1 VKHQANTNKMQSTNN
16 KSLFPAFQC
25 LSIPITLQKELM
37 IDHDGQE
44 VAKCGFKIGG
54 GIDQDF
60 TKSPQ
65 GYTDYGI
72 YVTDVTQGSA
82 ADAAGLRVHDKI
94 LQCNGYDMTLCTHKK
109 AVQIIKKTNVLNLL
123 VTRKG
128 VTHM

>member
-1 VKHQANTNKMQSTNN
+1 MQNTNN
-16 KSLFPAFQC
+16 KNLFPAFQC
-25 LSIPITLQKELM
+25 LSIPITLQKEM
-37 IDHDGQE
+37 TIDENGQE

-60 TKSPQ
+60 TKSSQ
-65 GYTDYGI
+65 GYTDYGV
-72 YVTDVTQGSA
+72 YVTDVTQNSA
-82 ADAAGLRVHDKI
+82 ADRAGLRIHDKI

>member
-1 VKHQANTNKMQSTNN
+1 MQTTNN
-16 KSLFPAFQC
+16 RSSAFPAFQC
-25 LSIPITLQKELM
+25 LSIPITLQKEVTL
-37 IDHDGQE
+37 DHECKE
-44 VAKCGFKIGG
+44 VARCGFKIGG

-65 GYTDYGI
+65 GYSDYGV
-72 YVTDVTQGSA
+72 YVTDVTPDSA
-82 ADAAGLRVHDKI
+82 ADRAGLRMHDKI